1 MNAMIICD
9 ANDQSSAVLTVTEN
23 GFGKRTSV
31 SEYNTQGRGGQ
42 GVISIQTSERNGNAV
57 GAILV
62 EEDDEAML
70 ITNGGTLVRTR
81 VAEVSIV
88 GRNTQGVKVIGVSKG
103 EQLISVEKVAES
115 DEDESDLDGDAA
127 SPADED

>member
-1 MNAMIICD
+1 M
-9 ANDQSSAVLTVTEN
+9 
-23 GFGKRTSV
+23 
-31 SEYNTQGRGGQ
+31 
-42 GVISIQTSERNGNAV
+42 

-81 VAEVSIV
+81 VAEVSVV

-103 EQLISVEKVAES
+103 EHLISVEKVAES
-115 DEDESDLDGDAA
+115 DEDESDNDGDVAP
-127 SPADED
+127 SMDED